1 MERDMTTTKSSP
13 LLLPAAFELH
23 VVSKV
28 KRRLLPF
35 LIVCFFVA
43 FLDRVNVGFAALQM
57 NTQLGL
63 TPRVFGFGAGLFF
76 LGYFLFEIPSN
87 LILHRIGARIWIAR
101 IMATW
106 GVLACLAAFAY
117 GQTSFL
123 VLRFLLGIAEAGFF
137 PGVLLYFSL
146 WFPAGS
152 RAGVMATFSLGSVVS
167 LVAAPPLSAYLLH
180 LDGIAGLHGWQW
192 LFLLEGAPS
201 IVLGVVAFFFLTDSP
216 ERAAWLNRDEREWL
230 TSTLL
235 VQANNQGG
243 AQHVSILQSLS
254 NPQAVLLAFAAMAN
268 IIAMYGVTMW
278 LPQIV
283 KSAGSLNDL
292 QVGFVTSLPF
302 LCAAIA
308 MKINGAH
315 SDRTGERRWHIL
327 LWAIAGAAG
336 FVLAAV
342 AGNAWIGLSGICL
355 AAMGIWCTNT
365 VFWVVPMRLFT
376 GVAAAANLALI
387 NSIGNLGGFIGP
399 YLTGEIRQL
408 SGSYVAA
415 LLTLGGSLT
424 LFGILMFFF
433 LQKQEAVS
441 PRLHFT

>member
-1 MERDMTTTKSSP
+1 
-13 LLLPAAFELH
+13 
-23 VVSKV
+23 
-28 KRRLLPF
+28 
-35 LIVCFFVA
+35 
-43 FLDRVNVGFAALQM
+43 
-57 NTQLGL
+57 
-63 TPRVFGFGAGLFF
+63 
-76 LGYFLFEIPSN
+76 
-87 LILHRIGARIWIAR
+87 
-101 IMATW
+101 MATW
-106 GVLACLAAFAY
+106 GILACLAAFAR
-117 GQTSFL
+117 GQSSFL

-146 WFPAGS
+146 WFPPGS

-167 LVAAPPLSAYLLH
+167 LVAAPPVSAYLLH

-201 IVLGVVAFFFLTDSP
+201 IALGIAAFYFLTDCP
-216 ERAAWLNRDEREWL
+216 QRAAWLNRDEREWL

-235 VQANNQGG
+235 ARAENQGSV
-243 AQHVSILQSLS
+243 QHVSILQSLS
-254 NPQAVLLAFAAMAN
+254 SPQSVLLAFAAMAN

-283 KSAGSLNDL
+283 KSAGVLTDL

-315 SDRTGERRWHIL
+315 ADRTGEQRWQIL
-327 LWAIAGAAG
+327 LWAIAGAGG
-336 FVLAAV
+336 FALAAT

-376 GVAAAANLALI
+376 GVTAAANLALI

-408 SGSYVAA
+408 SGGYAAA

-424 LFGILMFFF
+424 LFGLLMFFF
-433 LQKQEAVS
+433 LQKEEAAS
-441 PRLHFT
+441 PRLHTI

>member
-1 MERDMTTTKSSP
+1 MTITKSSP
-13 LLLPAAFELH
+13 LPPPAAFELQ
-23 VVSKV
+23 VAGKV

-57 NTQLGL
+57 NIQLGL
-63 TPRVFGFGAGLFF
+63 TPRVFGLGAGLFF

-87 LILHRIGARIWIAR
+87 LILHRIGARIWLAR

-106 GVLACLAAFAY
+106 GILACLAAFAY

-137 PGVLLYFSL
+137 PGVLLYFSF

-167 LVAAPPLSAYLLH
+167 LVAAPPVSAYLLH
-180 LDGIAGLHGWQW
+180 LNGIAGLHGWQW

-201 IVLGVVAFFFLTDSP
+201 IALGVAAFFFLTDCP

-235 VQANNQGG
+235 VQADNQGVV
-243 AQHVSILQSLS
+243 QHQSILQILS
-254 NPQAVLLAFAAMAN
+254 TPQAVLLAFASMAN

-283 KSAGSLNDL
+283 KSAGILTDL

-315 SDRTGERRWHIL
+315 SDRTGEQRWHIL
-327 LWAIAGAAG
+327 LWC
-336 FVLAAV
+336 
-342 AGNAWIGLSGICL
+342 S
-355 AAMGIWCTNT
+355 NT

-376 GVAAAANLALI
+376 GVSAAANLALI

-408 SGSYVAA
+408 SGGYAAA

-433 LQKQEAVS
+433 LQKQEAAS
-441 PRLHFT
+441 PRLHST